1 MTTAAL
7 PRAELV
13 DEVRRLVR
21 AAAAAP
27 DERWT
32 EVLLA
37 RDPAWRRV
45 PPDVRASIRA
55 SAVAHGLRLAGAVRA
70 DRGAGAGAPDLDAV
84 ARDLGARVETSDR
97 NPVVTTTM
105 LHSEYETGTARI
117 LLYARALE
125 PLDAVL
131 AELGADLP
139 PARDVYL
146 AHELYHHRAHG
157 EGHGGW
163 SVRGVHPWTR
173 WQRRSL
179 PAASEVAA
187 HAFARA
193 VTGSPAPQL
202 VHDALAVLGHAPE
215 RCLDLLDRLAQK
227 EH

>member
-7 PRAELV
+7 PRADLL
-13 DEVRRLVR
+13 DEVRARLG

-27 DERWT
+27 DERWA
-32 EVLLA
+32 EILLA
-37 RDPAWRRV
+37 RDPAWSRV
-45 PPDVRASIRA
+45 PPDARATTCA
-55 SAVAHGLRLAGAVRA
+55 SAVAHGLRLASTVRA
-70 DRGAGAGAPDLDAV
+70 TGAPATGGQDLDGV
-84 ARDLGARVETSDR
+84 ARDAGAHVETSDR

-117 LLYARALE
+117 LLYARALD
-125 PLDAVL
+125 PLDAL
-131 AELGADLP
+131 LTELDAGLP

-146 AHELYHHRAHG
+146 AHELYHHLAHR
-157 EGHGGW
+157 EGHDGW

-202 VHDALAVLGHAPE
+202 VHDALAVLGQAPE